1 MPHDAPQPLQPRIA
15 PRGAGPQL
23 PGQLA
28 PGQFARAR
36 RGGVEGGEASEGD
49 EGAGRGG
56 DGGLVH
62 DAFGEG
68 GEELGFEEGGLGVNV
83 EVCERVD
90 EVGEVGMRVDDT
102 GLGGA
107 VVGVV
112 GAEVICVVG
121 IWVEGCVEFGVTLE
135 AAVLEILPFKFG
147 VKVARQAVLIN
158 RF

>member
-1 MPHDAPQPLQPRIA
+1 M
-15 PRGAGPQL
+15 
-23 PGQLA
+23 
-28 PGQFARAR
+28 
-36 RGGVEGGEASEGD
+36 
-49 EGAGRGG
+49 
-56 DGGLVH
+56 H

-68 GEELGFEEGGLGVNV
+68 GEELSFEEGGLGVNV

-112 GAEVICVVG
+112 GAEVACVVG
-121 IWVEGCVEFGVTLE
+121 IRVEGCVEFGVALE
-135 AAVLEILPFKFG
+135 AAVLEILPFNFG